1 MIGSENTFMK
11 EFGLLSIYNVIT
23 LTIVVILL
31 IICKKRI
38 KDEKMKSL
46 ILKITAIL
54 VVAIH
59 YSSLYVDFFANKGEA
74 MIDDSLLLPVYPC
87 NIIMWLLLI
96 VSFMK
101 NKTSKTYK
109 YLAEFTFV
117 GGTICGLIGVLFNIN
132 FLNNPNFCDYYILKG
147 LVSHTVMIFGT
158 IALFVF
164 NYVQLEVKRTT
175 LSIIIGLLI
184 FSIIGLIINV
194 LFAIFDIPSVNAMF
208 MLEPPIKELPI
219 FNYFTIGIL
228 GIMFS
233 VIGLI
238 IYEHFRLPKGKR
250 FITTLRKE
258 GRK

>member
-1 MIGSENTFMK
+1 
-11 EFGLLSIYNVIT
+11 
-23 LTIVVILL
+23 
-31 IICKKRI
+31 
-38 KDEKMKSL
+38 
-46 ILKITAIL
+46 
-54 VVAIH
+54 
-59 YSSLYVDFFANKGEA
+59 
-74 MIDDSLLLPVYPC
+74 
-87 NIIMWLLLI
+87 
-96 VSFMK
+96 
-101 NKTSKTYK
+101 
-109 YLAEFTFV
+109 
-117 GGTICGLIGVLFNIN
+117 
-132 FLNNPNFCDYYILKG
+132 
-147 LVSHTVMIFGT
+147 MIFGT

-238 IYEHFRLPKGKR
+238 IYEHFRLPKEKR